1 MEDNFIVDMSQLH
14 LSKEDRVIVK
24 TAEKALRELD
34 FTSFRVW
41 LSLVA
46 SNGYNPQQI
55 MADYNFTME
64 QVTHSMEKLEK
75 KGYIT
80 PVGEDALIIRHF
92 PEKKEKVI
100 LSRNVAAS
108 LLTADILFC
117 VKKQIVATLRARFIS
132 SRGAKRLKPT
142 YLLFLLNAR
151 NTIISNRAR
160 RRNRTYG
167 TL

>member
-14 LSKEDRVIVK
+14 LSKEDRVIIK

-100 LSRNVAAS
+100 LSRNVAAKLVDRGYTLLREEANRRDPTRKVYIFPWS
-108 LLTADILFC
+108 EEIETDLLTVLAE
-117 VKKQIVATLRARFIS
+117 RAQYYN
-132 SRGAKRLKPT
+132 K
-142 YLLFLLNAR
+142 
-151 NTIISNRAR
+151 
-160 RRNRTYG
+160 
-167 TL
+167 